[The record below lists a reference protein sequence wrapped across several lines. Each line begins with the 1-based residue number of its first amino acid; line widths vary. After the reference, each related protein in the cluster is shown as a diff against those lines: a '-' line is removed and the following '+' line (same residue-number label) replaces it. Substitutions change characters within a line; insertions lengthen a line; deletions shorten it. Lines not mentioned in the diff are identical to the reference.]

1 MKKGLG
7 GLVTNSVGQ
16 NPFSSGKCG
25 RYKPANTLAGSKKQ
39 QSSSLTDDKKP
50 NVSGGFLM
58 NSWFGNIS
66 VNMKLGLG
74 FGLVLALTCVLALTG
89 WTSLGGLIDRS
100 NWMSDITQLNAGLTK
115 LRVVRLQYMLTNGD
129 ETAAQNVQTTLESF
143 AAQQQ
148 KLINSFKSPEN
159 VKLLKEQ
166 AATIAEYQTSLNKMR
181 NAYRTGNS
189 ARDSMSVSAETA
201 YNQIESISKRVQ
213 QMDMSEQRFEQFQA
227 ITAAKEAFILA
238 RYEVRG
244 YTATTNAE
252 TEQKAVGQIDAAI
265 ASLKSL
271 NAQFAATQQD
281 ALRQLESAL
290 TSYRSALMAYKNA
303 NTDAVQARKEMTDQG
318 TTIVALS
325 EQLYQI
331 QLDRR
336 DAESAQARTFQL
348 ISTLLALLVGV
359 IAAVIITRQITRPL
373 QETLAVVERI
383 ASGDLTQNVT
393 VTRRDELGVLQQ
405 GIARMGV
412 TLRDLISGIR
422 DGVTQIASAAEELSA
437 VTEQTSAGVNSQK
450 VETDQVATAMHEM
463 TATVQEVARN
473 AEEASQAAAAADGE
487 AREGDKV
494 VNEAIAQIERLASEV
509 VRSTEAMSVLQQE
522 SDKIGSVM
530 DVIKAVAEQTNLLAL
545 NAAIEAARAGEAGR
559 GFAVVADEVRGLA
572 QRTQKSTE
580 EIEGLVAGLQN
591 GTQQVSAVMSNSR
604 ALTDSSVALTRKAGA
619 SLENIT
625 RTVSNIQS
633 MNQQIAAAAEQ
644 QSAVAE
650 EISRSIINVRDV
662 SEQTAAASDETAA
675 SSVELARLGGQLQQ
689 MVSHF
694 RV

>member
-1 MKKGLG
+1 
-7 GLVTNSVGQ
+7 
-16 NPFSSGKCG
+16 
-25 RYKPANTLAGSKKQ
+25 
-39 QSSSLTDDKKP
+39 
-50 NVSGGFLM
+50 M

-66 VNMKLGLG
+66 VNLKLGLG
-74 FGLVLALTCVLALTG
+74 FGLVLALTCILALTG

-129 ETAAQNVQTTLESF
+129 ETAAQNVQTTLDGF

-148 KLINSFKSPEN
+148 ALIGKFKSPEN

-181 NAYRTGNS
+181 NAYRTGNT
-189 ARDSMSVSAETA
+189 ARDTMAANAETA
-201 YNQIESISKRVQ
+201 YNLIESISNRVQ
-213 QMDMSEQRFEQFQA
+213 QMPLSDTRFEQFQA
-227 ITAAKEAFILA
+227 ITEAKEAFILA

-244 YTATTNAE
+244 YTATANAD
-252 TEQKAVGQIDAAI
+252 TEQKAVGQLDVAI
-265 ASLKSL
+265 ASLKQLSVH
-271 NAQFAATQQD
+271 FSSTQQD
-281 ALRQLESAL
+281 TLRQLETAL
-290 TSYRSALMAYKNA
+290 TNYRSALQAFKNA
-303 NTDAVQARKEMTDQG
+303 NSESVQARKEMTDQG
-318 TTIVALS
+318 ATIVTLS
-325 EQLYQI
+325 EQMYQI

-336 DAESAQARTFQL
+336 DMESAQARTLQL

-359 IAAVIITRQITRPL
+359 IAAFIITRQITRPL
-373 QETLAVVERI
+373 QETMAVVDRI
-383 ASGDLTQNVT
+383 ASGDLSHNVI

-591 GTQQVSAVMSNSR
+591 GTQQVSAVMNNSR
-604 ALTDSSVALTRKAGA
+604 ALTDSSVALTRKAGS

-662 SEQTAAASDETAA
+662 SEQTAAASDETAK

>member
-1 MKKGLG
+1 
-7 GLVTNSVGQ
+7 
-16 NPFSSGKCG
+16 
-25 RYKPANTLAGSKKQ
+25 
-39 QSSSLTDDKKP
+39 
-50 NVSGGFLM
+50 M

-74 FGLVLALTCVLALTG
+74 FGLVLILTCVLALTS
-89 WTSLGGLIDRS
+89 WTSLGGLIQRS

-115 LRVVRLQYMLTNGD
+115 LRVTRLQYMLTNGD
-129 ETAAQNVQTTLESF
+129 ETAAQNVQTTLDAF
-143 AAQQQ
+143 VAQQNA
-148 KLINSFKSPEN
+148 LLSSFKSPEN
-159 VKLLKEQ
+159 VRLLKEQ
-166 AATIAEYQTSLNKMR
+166 NAVISAYQVSLNKMR
-181 NAYRTGNS
+181 GAYRTGNT
-189 ARDSMSVSAETA
+189 ARDAMAANAEIA
-201 YNQIESISKRVQ
+201 YKLIETIYSDVK
-213 QMDMSEQRFEQFQA
+213 QMPLSDQRFEQFQA
-227 ITAAKEAFILA
+227 ITQAKQEFMLA

-244 YTATTNAE
+244 YTANSNAD
-252 TEQKAVGQIDAAI
+252 TERKAVAQLDAAI
-265 ASLKSL
+265 ASLKPL
-271 NAQFAATQQD
+271 NEHFTSTHSD
-281 ALRQLESAL
+281 ELRQLENAL
-290 TSYRSALMAYKNA
+290 TQYRSALQAFKLA
-303 NTDAVQARKEMTDQG
+303 TADVVQARKEMTDQG
-318 TTIVALS
+318 TTIVSLS

-336 DAESAQARTFQL
+336 DAESAQARTLQL
-348 ISTLLALLVGV
+348 FSTLLALLVGI

-373 QETLAVVERI
+373 SETLTVVERI
-383 ASGDLTQNVT
+383 ANGDLSHNII

-412 TLRDLISGIR
+412 TLRDLIGGIR

-487 AREGDKV
+487 ARAGDQV

-509 VRSTEAMSVLQQE
+509 VRSTDAMTMLQQE

-530 DVIKAVAEQTNLLAL
+530 DVIKSVAEQTNLLAL

-591 GTQQVSAVMSNSR
+591 GTQQVAAVMNNSR
-604 ALTDSSVALTRKAGA
+604 SLTDSSVALTRKAGA

-662 SEQTAAASDETAA
+662 SEQTAAASEETAA
-675 SSVELARLGGQLQQ
+675 SSVELARLGNQLQM

>member
-1 MKKGLG
+1 
-7 GLVTNSVGQ
+7 
-16 NPFSSGKCG
+16 
-25 RYKPANTLAGSKKQ
+25 
-39 QSSSLTDDKKP
+39 
-50 NVSGGFLM
+50 M

-66 VNMKLGLG
+66 VNLKLGLG
-74 FGLVLALTCVLALTG
+74 FGLVLLLTIILALTG
-89 WTSLGGLIDRS
+89 WNSLGGLIDRS
-100 NWMSDITQLNAGLTK
+100 NWMSDITQLNASLTK
-115 LRVVRLQYMLTNGD
+115 LRVARLQYMLTNGD
-129 ETAAQNVQTTLESF
+129 ETAAQNVQVNLDAF
-143 AAQQQ
+143 IVQQ
-148 KLINSFKSPEN
+148 KKLLDSFKSPEN
-159 VKLLKEQ
+159 LKLLKEQ
-166 AATIAEYQTSLNKMR
+166 DDLIKQYQQSLNKMR
-181 NAYRTGNS
+181 DSYRTANS
-189 ARDSMSVSAETA
+189 ARQTMGDNAETINKLITA
-201 YNQIESISKRVQ
+201 IHAQVL
-213 QMDMSEQRFEQFQA
+213 QMAPGEEGRFERFQA
-227 ITAAKEAFILA
+227 ITRAKEQFQLT

-244 YTATTNAE
+244 YTANSNPD
-252 TEQKAVGQIDAAI
+252 TEQKAFNQLSAAI
-265 ASLKSL
+265 DGLKAL
-271 NAQFAATQQD
+271 AQAFSVAEQGAVS
-281 ALRQLESAL
+281 QLETAL
-290 TSYRSALMAYKNA
+290 GNYRTAMQAYKTANA
-303 NTDAVQARKEMTDQG
+303 AALQARKEMTEQG
-318 TTIVALS
+318 NDIVARS
-325 EQLYQI
+325 EALYQI

-336 DAESAQARTFQL
+336 DSESAQARTLQL
-348 ISTLLALLVGV
+348 GSTLLALLVG
-359 IAAVIITRQITRPL
+359 ILAAVIITRQITRPIR
-373 QETLAVVERI
+373 ETLGVVERI
-383 ASGDLTQNVT
+383 AAGDLTHNLV

-405 GIARMGV
+405 GIQRMGS

-473 AEEASQAAAAADGE
+473 AEQASQAAAAADGE
-487 AREGDKV
+487 ARAGDKV
-494 VNEAIAQIERLASEV
+494 VGEAIAQIERLATEV
-509 VRSTEAMSVLQQE
+509 VRSTEAMTVLQQE
-522 SDKIGSVM
+522 SDKIGAVM

-580 EIEGLVAGLQN
+580 EIEGLVAALQN
-591 GTQQVSAVMSNSR
+591 GTQQVANVMNNSR
-604 ALTDSSVALTRKAGA
+604 SLTDSSVALTRKAGA

-650 EISRSIINVRDV
+650 EISRSIVNVRDV

-675 SSVELARLGGQLQQ
+675 SSVELARLGNQLQM

>member
-1 MKKGLG
+1 
-7 GLVTNSVGQ
+7 
-16 NPFSSGKCG
+16 
-25 RYKPANTLAGSKKQ
+25 
-39 QSSSLTDDKKP
+39 
-50 NVSGGFLM
+50 M

-74 FGLVLALTCVLALTG
+74 FGLVLALTCILALTG
-89 WTSLGGLIDRS
+89 WTSLGGLIQRS

-115 LRVVRLQYMLTNGD
+115 LRVTRLQYMLTNGD
-129 ETAAQNVQTTLESF
+129 ETAAQNVQTTLDAF
-143 AAQQQ
+143 VAQQNA
-148 KLINSFKSPEN
+148 LLSSFKSPAN

-166 AATIAEYQTSLNKMR
+166 SAVIDAYQVSLNKMR
-181 NAYRTGNS
+181 SAYRTGNT
-189 ARDSMSVSAETA
+189 ARDAMGTNAEVA
-201 YNQIESISKRVQ
+201 YKLIETIDADVR
-213 QMDMSEQRFEQFQA
+213 QMALSDERFEQFQA
-227 ITAAKEAFILA
+227 ITQAKQAFMLA

-244 YTATTNAE
+244 YTANSNAD
-252 TEQKAVGQIDAAI
+252 TERKAVTQLDAAI
-265 ASLKSL
+265 ATLKPL
-271 NAQFAATQQD
+271 NEHFSSSRLD
-281 ALRQLESAL
+281 ELRQLENAL
-290 TSYRSALMAYKNA
+290 GQYRSALQAFKLA
-303 NTDAVQARKEMTDQG
+303 TADVVQARKEMTDQG
-318 TTIVALS
+318 AAIVTLS

-336 DAESAQARTFQL
+336 DAESAQARTLQL
-348 ISTLLALLVGV
+348 VSTLLALLVGI
-359 IAAVIITRQITRPL
+359 IAAVVITRQITGPL
-373 QETLAVVERI
+373 RQTMAVVDRI
-383 ASGDLTQNVT
+383 AGGDLSHTVI

-473 AEEASQAAAAADGE
+473 AEQASQAAAAADGE
-487 AREGDKV
+487 AREGDLV
-494 VNEAIAQIERLASEV
+494 VHEAIAQIERLASEV
-509 VRSTEAMSVLQQE
+509 VRSTEAMTLLQQE

-580 EIEGLVAGLQN
+580 EIEDLVAGLQN
-591 GTQQVSAVMSNSR
+591 GTQQVAAVMNNSR
-604 ALTDSSVALTRKAGA
+604 NLTDSSVALTRKAGV

-650 EISRSIINVRDV
+650 EISRSIVNVRDV
-662 SEQTAAASDETAA
+662 SEQTAAASEETAS
-675 SSVELARLGGQLQQ
+675 SSVELARLGNQLQ
-689 MVSHF
+689 MLVSHF

>member
-1 MKKGLG
+1 
-7 GLVTNSVGQ
+7 
-16 NPFSSGKCG
+16 
-25 RYKPANTLAGSKKQ
+25 
-39 QSSSLTDDKKP
+39 
-50 NVSGGFLM
+50 M

-100 NWMSDITQLNAGLTK
+100 NWMSDITQLNSGLTK

-129 ETAAQNVQTTLESF
+129 ETAAQNVQTTLDGF

-148 KLINSFKSPEN
+148 KLISSFKSPEN

-189 ARDSMSVSAETA
+189 ARDTMSVNAASA
-201 YNQIESISKRVQ
+201 YNLIESIGKRVQ
-213 QMDMSEQRFEQFQA
+213 QMDMSEQRFAQFQA
-227 ITAAKEAFILA
+227 ISAAKEAFILA

-252 TEQKAVGQIDAAI
+252 TEQKAIGQIDVAI
-265 ASLKSL
+265 ASLKQL
-271 NAQFAATQQD
+271 NVHFADTQPD
-281 ALRQLESAL
+281 ALRQLETAL
-290 TSYRSALMAYKNA
+290 TNYRSALMAYKNA
-303 NTDAVQARKEMTDQG
+303 NSEAVQARKEMTDQG
-318 TTIVALS
+318 ATIVTLS

-336 DAESAQARTFQL
+336 DTESAQARTFQL

-373 QETLAVVERI
+373 RETLAVVERI

-450 VETDQVATAMHEM
+450 IETDQVATAMHEM

-494 VNEAIAQIERLASEV
+494 VNEAITQIERLASEV
-509 VRSTEAMSVLQQE
+509 ARSTEAMSVLQQE

-591 GTQQVSAVMSNSR
+591 GTQQVSAVMNNSR
-604 ALTDSSVALTRKAGA
+604 ALTDSSVALTRKAGT

-662 SEQTAAASDETAA
+662 SEQTAAASDETAK